1 MKNREAD
8 SSTMNR
14 SAFDL
19 GTRARRPRGLCPRQV
34 GVARKLQG
42 ARILFGT
49 FVLCILTSIPAHS
62 ELIGVAHRG
71 GRTQGPEATL
81 EVFQLSIDLGVTPWL
96 ETDTWVSADGVL
108 MIHHD
113 LDLCRTTD
121 IATFPGYDC
130 VVPANNPKGRFP
142 RVADFTAAFLKTLDV
157 GSWFSPAFVGTRM
170 PTLEEAIALVD
181 GTGVPLLI
189 EVKHPG
195 QAARILEILTRTGLS
210 VDNIIIW
217 ARQRFAYDEY
227 NGVIPGIRQVTGI
240 LPLREVTDAFL
251 AARAAVGDF
260 GIGMIAVGL
269 TQELVDKIHSY
280 GLLTYSIPGPTG
292 QDSILLQIPLGIDG
306 FHVTDEL
313 GWQAF
318 LATIPCADR
327 VDNDADGFADFG
339 GIDLDFDGTNEIPAD
354 VGCTERMATTEIGEC
369 QDLVDNDGDTFVDL
383 ADPACLTA
391 NSITETSPRVPSL
404 SRLGFLLLGLSVLS
418 LGLVYSRRPLAARVL
433 SWQRSRS

>member
-1 MKNREAD
+1 MRIKNREED

-14 SAFDL
+14 SAFYL
-19 GTRARRPRGLCPRQV
+19 VTRARTLCRPRT
-34 GVARKLQG
+34 ARKILG
-42 ARILFGT
+42 ARIAFAM

-71 GRTQGPEATL
+71 GRVQGPENTL

-96 ETDTWVSADGVL
+96 ETDSWVSSDGVL
-108 MIHHD
+108 MLHHD

-121 IATFPGYDC
+121 IASFPGFDC

-170 PTLEEAIALVD
+170 PTLEEAITLVD

-195 QAARILEILTRTGLS
+195 QSARILEILTRTGLS

-217 ARQRFAYDEY
+217 ARQAFAYDEY

-240 LPLREVTDAFL
+240 LSLASVTDAFL
-251 AARAAVGDF
+251 AARAAAGDF
-260 GIGMIAVGL
+260 GIGIISVGL

-280 GLLTYSIPGPTG
+280 GLLIYSLPGASG
-292 QDSILLQIPLGIDG
+292 ADSILLQIPLGIDG
-306 FHVTDEL
+306 FHVEDEL
-313 GWQAF
+313 GWATF
-318 LATIPCADR
+318 LASVPCVDR
-327 VDNDADGFADFG
+327 VDNDGDGFADFD
-339 GIDLDFDGTNEIPAD
+339 GIDLDFDGTNEILAD
-354 VGCTERMATTEIGEC
+354 VGCTERLATTEIGEC
-369 QDLVDNDGDTFVDL
+369 QDLIDNDGDTFVDL
-383 ADPACLTA
+383 ADPACLTV

-418 LGLVYSRRPLAARVL
+418 LGLVHNRRAIAARVL
-433 SWQRSRS
+433 STPRSRF